1 MRNVQQRKTAKGILT
16 CTKKKENKQ
25 KNRHKNLKYLI
36 PWVSFIIGLCHVIC
50 VEFERFC
57 IYYWVNE
64 FYSQN
69 DEIEL
74 QKATL
79 LLFLKTE
86 EDMLL
91 LFV

>member
-16 CTKKKENKQ
+16 CTKKKRKKK
-25 KNRHKNLKYLI
+25 KNGHKNLKYLI
-36 PWVSFIIGLCHVIC
+36 PWVSFIIGLRHVIC

-57 IYYWVNE
+57 IYYWVNG

-74 QKATL
+74 KKATS
-79 LLFLKTE
+79 LLFLKIE

>member
-1 MRNVQQRKTAKGILT
+1 MNTAKGILT
-16 CTKKKENKQ
+16 CTKNKKNKQ
-25 KNRHKNLKYLI
+25 KKPIHTPTHTQAFKYLI

-69 DEIEL
+69 EIEL
-74 QKATL
+74 K
-79 LLFLKTE
+79 E
-86 EDMLL
+86 G
-91 LFV
+91 